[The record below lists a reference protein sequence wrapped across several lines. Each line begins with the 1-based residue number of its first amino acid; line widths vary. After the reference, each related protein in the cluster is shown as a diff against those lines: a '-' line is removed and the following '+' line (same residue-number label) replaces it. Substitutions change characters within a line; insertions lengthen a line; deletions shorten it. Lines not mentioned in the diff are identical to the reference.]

1 MNNCN
6 NCTKFLTCNRG
17 ECSQVTYLQSGQI
30 DRVKAKEDETMT
42 KYYVKDIYKKDKL
55 IKTIFVILI
64 TFLVG
69 MYVGVAINYLELQ
82 EKDSKI
88 REQYV
93 EIDSLRETVYQYEL
107 EEKRDV

>member
-1 MNNCN
+1 ME
-6 NCTKFLTCNRG
+6 R
-17 ECSQVTYLQSGQI
+17 
-30 DRVKAKEDETMT
+30 T
-42 KYYVKDIYKKDKL
+42 KYYDKDIYKKDKL

-93 EIDSLRETVYQYEL
+93 EIDSLRETIHQYKL
-107 EEKRDV
+107 EDLQDGR